1 MSEENR
7 VTETVWFA
15 MSAPYRNE
23 MRAKSLLESKGI
35 ECFVP
40 MRYQIVESRS
50 GVKSRKLLPA
60 IHNLIFAHAT
70 KAQIQEA
77 KSGVHYLQYRVK
89 PEMGKN
95 VPIVVPDEQMAHFM
109 AACRAD
115 NESLRYLQPEEIN
128 LTRGTRVRIVG
139 GMFDGV
145 EGNFVKV
152 KGIRNKRVVVSLEGI
167 ASVALTE
174 ITDGLIEV
182 VTKNENEQNKY

>member
-1 MSEENR
+1 
-7 VTETVWFA
+7 

-40 MRYQIVESRS
+40 MRYQIVETRT

-77 KSGVHYLQYRVK
+77 KSGVPYLQYRVK

-152 KGIRNKRVVVSLEGI
+152 KGIRNKRVVVSLEGL

-182 VTKNENEQNKY
+182 VKKNEK